1 MNIKCIDIVQCGV
14 KDRGYR
20 NKKATEVMKR
30 WALDKVEIEIV
41 KREQLN
47 LVSEEGVQREE
58 EEEREESHG
67 SQVKNDLS
75 VRGYL
80 RLTLQK
86 DPGFF
91 Y

>member
-58 EEEREESHG
+58 EEEREEKEICSRNQEG
-67 SQVKNDLS
+67 LVWSRQE
-75 VRGYL
+75 
-80 RLTLQK
+80 
-86 DPGFF
+86 PGVTRH
-91 Y
+91 

>member
-20 NKKATEVMKR
+20 NKKATEVMKS

-58 EEEREESHG
+58 EEEREEKEVCWRNQEGPVWSCQELGVTRH
-67 SQVKNDLS
+67 
-75 VRGYL
+75 
-80 RLTLQK
+80 
-86 DPGFF
+86 
-91 Y
+91 